1 MNKLRIGIMV
11 LCVIIVLF
19 FKSFRVIEYQNTI
32 IADICIHFAYLFFS
46 TSIPNLSKHNTDRLN
61 NKIGIFLYR
70 FFSTLFLIFLV
81 YFSLKGITDNLIDIK
96 NGPLTQTVTIV
107 GLDYTFKG
115 FVSVNT
121 DDGTYNLRDNNG
133 KIKIGEKYVVKIFKN
148 SNI

>member
-1 MNKLRIGIMV
+1 M
-11 LCVIIVLF
+11 
-19 FKSFRVIEYQNTI
+19 
-32 IADICIHFAYLFFS
+32 
-46 TSIPNLSKHNTDRLN
+46 
-61 NKIGIFLYR
+61 
-70 FFSTLFLIFLV
+70 V